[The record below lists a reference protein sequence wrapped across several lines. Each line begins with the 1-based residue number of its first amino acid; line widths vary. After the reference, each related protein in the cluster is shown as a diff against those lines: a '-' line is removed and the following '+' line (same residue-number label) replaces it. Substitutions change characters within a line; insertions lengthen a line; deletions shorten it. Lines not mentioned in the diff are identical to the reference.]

1 MRLAWKGIQ
10 FFHCLTEGLELVCF
24 IPGLHLAGL
33 SEGCCGEWTRGNL
46 CALGSSLSCLLEGT
60 RSRLFPGEEDLGW
73 LNSAAHTW
81 QQRH

>member
-10 FFHCLTEGLELVCF
+10 FFRCLTEGLELMCF

-46 CALGSSLSCLLEGT
+46 RALGFSLSCLLEGT